1 MRFPCGR
8 RCLLGFVSWLVSV
21 CVTSL
26 KVQAAEPRPETP
38 LRRTG
43 PQGTRNATD
52 NFGSA
57 AAGFAQA
64 PGGGGSKLE
73 SVEFPAF
80 GPRAGPKLESAI
92 FPAFKGPL
100 CSSIAEFSS
109 GHSDNAG

>member
-1 MRFPCGR
+1 
-8 RCLLGFVSWLVSV
+8 V
-21 CVTSL
+21 
-26 KVQAAEPRPETP
+26 
-38 LRRTG
+38 
-43 PQGTRNATD
+43 
-52 NFGSA
+52 
-57 AAGFAQA
+57 
-64 PGGGGSKLE
+64 GGGVSKLE

>member
-64 PGGGGSKLE
+64 PGGGGVQTRKRRISR
-73 SVEFPAF
+73 V
-80 GPRAGPKLESAI
+80 RAPGGPKTRKRHISRIQRTPVFEH
-92 FPAFKGPL
+92 
-100 CSSIAEFSS
+100 CRV
-109 GHSDNAG
+109 

>member
-64 PGGGGSKLE
+64 PGGGFQTRKRRISR
-73 SVEFPAF
+73 V
-80 GPRAGPKLESAI
+80 RAPGGPKTRKRHISRIQRTPVFEH
-92 FPAFKGPL
+92 
-100 CSSIAEFSS
+100 CRV
-109 GHSDNAG
+109 